1 MHKLNG
7 LRGQALW
14 DAMKKE
20 PAQWTRTTEGMYYE
34 MLEAVPPAAMGRGA
48 FLVGEPYT
56 HNSRGEAVHACF
68 ANTYGDF
75 FARYMT
81 IREFRECGRHK

>member
-1 MHKLNG
+1 MNELS
-7 LRGQALW
+7 GQALW

-20 PAQWTRTTEGMYYE
+20 PTKWIRTTEGMYYD
-34 MLEAVPPAAMGRGA
+34 MLEVLPPAAMGHGA

-68 ANTYGDF
+68 ANMYGDF
-75 FARYMT
+75 FARYST
-81 IREFRECGRHK
+81 IREFREYGRYKS